1 MSERFESEHLRQSFE
16 ETALPHLPAVHAMAR
31 RLCSGSEEARDLVQE
46 TYLRAWRT
54 YQNFRPGTNCRA
66 WLLTILHSVWVNR
79 YRKRLR
85 EVPAESLEQ
94 LEERFGD
101 AVKAWAAEPPAG
113 WTDPDVE
120 QALAEL
126 PEEFRVAVLLV
137 DVEELTYEEAAAAMG
152 SPVGTLRSRL
162 SRARRALFVRLE
174 EAARRARRGHR
185 EGPAA

>member
-66 WLLTILHSVWVNR
+66 WLLTILNSVWINR
-79 YRKRLR
+79 YRKSRR
-85 EVPAESLEQ
+85 EIPAASLEE
-94 LEERFGD
+94 LEERFGESV
-101 AVKAWAAEPPAG
+101 AAAAEPPA
-113 WTDPDVE
+113 WSDDQVE
-120 QALAEL
+120 TALREL
-126 PEEFRVAVLLV
+126 PEDFRAVLLMV
-137 DVEELTYEEAAAAMG
+137 DVEELTYEEAAQALG
-152 SPVGTLRSRL
+152 CPVGTVRSRL
-162 SRARRALFVRLE
+162 FRARKAMFVRLE
-174 EAARRARRGHR
+174 DHARRLRARRG